1 MLIEQIFLPQ
11 LRNCPMGFIR
21 DILSGKK
28 KYFLRREIISLKI
41 PTCPEL
47 TVANVMQH
55 VKAHQQIMV
64 YLPDFKDG
72 AKNYIER
79 DFLFCVVNTID

>member
-1 MLIEQIFLPQ
+1 M
-11 LRNCPMGFIR
+11 RNCSMDFIK

-28 KYFLRREIISLKI
+28 KYFLRREIFSLKF

-47 TVANVMQH
+47 TVKKVMQQ

-72 AKNYIER
+72 ARNYIDR
-79 DFLFCVVNTID
+79 NFLFCVVNTID